1 MAPRTYDILIDGTS
15 IHPTLQTTFNYSFP
29 IFKDAKMASD
39 FVPLPPLRLHDRHI
53 DSSLT
58 LKSVKSLGFSMAQYL
73 CQLCDDELAAYIR
86 NSKEHRLRAGER
98 FMPPEDDT
106 LHTSQM
112 HPYWHSLICVNVP
125 RQRRGD
131 EDRFRAETVLIM
143 IQWKGLPVILP
154 KLSLHEDVLK
164 EIRPINENH
173 RHIATY
179 EMFAFCPLAN
189 KLVRDMGPVPRF
201 KWETPLTVG
210 PFNKDRSHRACRPD
224 AKAGLWSRIAS
235 TYLSKASKR
244 QHPKQ
249 RLVQS
254 REAPKLGRVNDIVRD
269 PGRRGPRA
277 MRYHPEPK
285 HYLQRAWCHA
295 VENDATFIIFH
306 CGKYERIGF
315 RHRETQT
322 LYLSELIDPS
332 AVPMYGK
339 MEIGLQI
346 AIAKDLLE
354 RRAASRKEEEEL
366 ARTSKK
372 RPAEDNESDGN
383 NKRQRTEKRPERA
396 NPSAEIIEAGL
407 GSRDLALFRFE
418 YGNFNSPVPSS
429 FLRVEPSCAP
439 SMKDRPFSQPVKGRK
454 KHKPSEYFTLT
465 LSEPFDHGAIG
476 TVHRASAKFEV
487 ESTTVEYPG
496 LAVKLG
502 FEAEHQERLRNEYKI
517 YQHMAKVGFT
527 ANILRV
533 HGLFHD
539 CETGLLALVM
549 DYGGPTLGEV
559 MFQKGDKK
567 FTSQEREA
575 LWDALHGLHKA
586 NVLHGDIRTSNITVD
601 GSDNVYFIDF
611 DCAEIDPPPD
621 AFEDDEDSLA
631 SILGD
636 EIV

>member
-15 IHPTLQTTFNYSFP
+15 VHPTLQTTFNYSFP

-39 FVPLPPLRLHDRHI
+39 FVPLPPLRFHDRHI

-98 FMPPEDDT
+98 FMPPEDGYLTDLSDAYDVGEYYAST
-106 LHTSQM
+106 ICAVSACFASKLCYHPSD
-112 HPYWHSLICVNVP
+112 PYWHSLMCVNVP
-125 RQRRGD
+125 RQRRGV
-131 EDRFRAETVLIM
+131 EDRFRAETGLIM
-143 IQWKGLPVILP
+143 IQWKSLPVILP
-154 KLSLHEDVLK
+154 KLSLHEDVMK

-179 EMFAFCPLAN
+179 EMFACCPLAR
-189 KLVRDMGPVPRF
+189 KLIRDMGPVPRF

-224 AKAGLWSRIAS
+224 AKTGLWSRIAS

-244 QHPKQ
+244 QHSKQ

-254 REAPKLGRVNDIVRD
+254 RDVPELGRVNGIVRD

-306 CGKYERIGF
+306 CGRYERIGF

-339 MEIGLQI
+339 MEIGLQV

-372 RPAEDNESDGN
+372 RPAEDNENDGS

-396 NPSAEIIEAGL
+396 IPSAEVVSGIIV
-407 GSRDLALFRFE
+407 
-418 YGNFNSPVPSS
+418 N
-429 FLRVEPSCAP
+429 
-439 SMKDRPFSQPVKGRK
+439 
-454 KHKPSEYFTLT
+454 
-465 LSEPFDHGAIG
+465 
-476 TVHRASAKFEV
+476 
-487 ESTTVEYPG
+487 
-496 LAVKLG
+496 AV
-502 FEAEHQERLRNEYKI
+502 
-517 YQHMAKVGFT
+517 
-527 ANILRV
+527 
-533 HGLFHD
+533 
-539 CETGLLALVM
+539 
-549 DYGGPTLGEV
+549 
-559 MFQKGDKK
+559 
-567 FTSQEREA
+567 
-575 LWDALHGLHKA
+575 
-586 NVLHGDIRTSNITVD
+586 SN
-601 GSDNVYFIDF
+601 
-611 DCAEIDPPPD
+611 
-621 AFEDDEDSLA
+621 
-631 SILGD
+631 
-636 EIV
+636 